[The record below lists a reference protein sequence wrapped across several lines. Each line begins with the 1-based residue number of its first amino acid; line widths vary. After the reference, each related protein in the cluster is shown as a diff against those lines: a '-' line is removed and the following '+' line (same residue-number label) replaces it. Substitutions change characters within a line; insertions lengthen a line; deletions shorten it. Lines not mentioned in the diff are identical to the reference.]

1 MLINEILPL
10 LARIFD
16 HLFSTP
22 LKLSY
27 ISVLTPSVI
36 VMITAALSARN
47 LGGEL
52 GNGLKKIA
60 AGTII
65 YVIVYITIIVKEIMP
80 FETMTAMQMRFF
92 FIFSNLL
99 GSVLLIFGFRQMY
112 KVSSRLKLF

>member
-1 MLINEILPL
+1 
-10 LARIFD
+10 
-16 HLFSTP
+16 
-22 LKLSY
+22 
-27 ISVLTPSVI
+27 
-36 VMITAALSARN
+36 MITAALSARN